1 MDMAWQCGNATSNSL
16 SVWWDSALPSS
27 TLYEAQLALGPIG
40 AQNKPF
46 IATAVYQ
53 PSATLFDLTPGT
65 EYVARVRTRMAGSR
79 EWSNLTDV
87 GVTCSTSP
95 LKPGQPLVLPPHV
108 PPTQTTVNVAV
119 KAGSTSPVSIEWR
132 PLGSVGAWSAP
143 VQVPRALA
151 QVTIDG
157 LEPSSTYEVR
167 ATAASGSTSD
177 VVHFSTRVPGAANL
191 TAFRISE
198 LCGATSSYSYD
209 DSPRRRT
216 CEPDNLYNH
225 DSGSLLADVLF
236 INGAG
241 GSGLEPDFN
250 GSVISRYCVSR
261 VDRPYADYVSCNGKD
276 TEHYAC
282 ACNLF
287 IDRCIGRLNTSSC
300 SYSGPKR
307 FMPDCH
313 CSDASREASAQYI
326 GKMPAFFPFPDFH
339 HKAPFPAECSPV
351 LVPPISES
359 VYLGDWFSM
368 PEPSECAPDTL
379 ALPGAGGCSWARRA
393 THHLVHGSE
402 LITAGFNMS
411 RDIDVALL
419 RQNSHVVERVLAQH
433 PARCCDC

>member
-1 MDMAWQCGNATSNSL
+1 M
-16 SVWWDSALPSS
+16 
-27 TLYEAQLALGPIG
+27 
-40 AQNKPF
+40 
-46 IATAVYQ
+46 
-53 PSATLFDLTPGT
+53 
-65 EYVARVRTRMAGSR
+65 
-79 EWSNLTDV
+79 
-87 GVTCSTSP
+87 
-95 LKPGQPLVLPPHV
+95 
-108 PPTQTTVNVAV
+108 
-119 KAGSTSPVSIEWR
+119 
-132 PLGSVGAWSAP
+132 
-143 VQVPRALA
+143 
-151 QVTIDG
+151 
-157 LEPSSTYEVR
+157 
-167 ATAASGSTSD
+167 
-177 VVHFSTRVPGAANL
+177 VHFSTRVPGAANL

-326 GKMPAFFPFPDFH
+326 GKMPAFFPFPEFH

-359 VYLGDWFSM
+359 VRMDLNKRTCSSCRK
-368 PEPSECAPDTL
+368 EAIARHESTHVSHDTHVT
-379 ALPGAGGCSWARRA
+379 ADEQPGQKRQHQWRGTWRAAGGAGSA
-393 THHLVHGSE
+393 
-402 LITAGFNMS
+402 
-411 RDIDVALL
+411 
-419 RQNSHVVERVLAQH
+419 
-433 PARCCDC
+433 PARCRRSSRRT